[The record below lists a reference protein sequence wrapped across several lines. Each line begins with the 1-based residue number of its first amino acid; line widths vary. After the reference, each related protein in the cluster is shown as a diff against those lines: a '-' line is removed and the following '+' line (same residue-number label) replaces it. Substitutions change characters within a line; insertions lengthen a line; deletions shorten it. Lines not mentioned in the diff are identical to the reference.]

1 MQASVPGWRARYR
14 WCRLALVVLFLIWF
28 LQFYRSG
35 FGFTYVLMFSERRA
49 ETRVHRMAGVPIYV
63 HPGGGYDG
71 MFYVQLAVDPLLRD
85 PSIDFALDAAAYRAR
100 RILFSWTAWA
110 LGLGQPRWVVQAY
123 SVQNVLF
130 WLILALWLYRR
141 FPHDSLKDLVTW
153 SACVFGPGLV
163 DSTRLALV
171 DGPSLLVLALGVA
184 AIERNSYWTGSAILG
199 LSGLARETTALAGVA
214 LVPSRWSLAALS
226 RLIARATLV
235 LLPMLVWIDYLRSI
249 YRSSMSEG
257 HDQVSRPIVAYLEQ
271 WRSAVY
277 SACHSGWIS
286 IDGLWLLALVGV
298 TAQAVFLLLVR
309 RWREPWW
316 RVGIAFVG
324 LMLVMKAETWAEAY
338 LRVLLP
344 LSFSFNLSLARDR
357 WFWPVFVL
365 GNLGL
370 GLSAARI
377 AAPFVSRAL

>member
-1 MQASVPGWRARYR
+1 
-14 WCRLALVVLFLIWF
+14 
-28 LQFYRSG
+28 
-35 FGFTYVLMFSERRA
+35 
-49 ETRVHRMAGVPIYV
+49 
-63 HPGGGYDG
+63 
-71 MFYVQLAVDPLLRD
+71 
-85 PSIDFALDAAAYRAR
+85 
-100 RILFSWTAWA
+100 
-110 LGLGQPRWVVQAY
+110 
-123 SVQNVLF
+123 
-130 WLILALWLYRR
+130 
-141 FPHDSLKDLVTW
+141 
-153 SACVFGPGLV
+153 
-163 DSTRLALV
+163 
-171 DGPSLLVLALGVA
+171 
-184 AIERNSYWTGSAILG
+184 
-199 LSGLARETTALAGVA
+199 
-214 LVPSRWSLAALS
+214 
-226 RLIARATLV
+226 
-235 LLPMLVWIDYLRSI
+235 
-249 YRSSMSEG
+249 
-257 HDQVSRPIVAYLEQ
+257 
-271 WRSAVY
+271 VY